1 MVDRAVE
8 PGDNR
13 VERTAFA
20 LRLLADDLTGALD
33 TSAQF
38 AVHCGALPV
47 GWDDPSAACDRDSR
61 VIDTG
66 CRELPPGEARSCFA
80 ELIDVLAPAAD
91 RLALLKLDS
100 LLRGHAGDEIADCA
114 DRWPERSIVVAPAFP
129 AQQRITRRGRQ
140 HWFDGRQFTAIGED
154 LCATLA
160 ARGVAFELRRPGGAI
175 PAGVSIFDAENDAD
189 LAMIVAAGRP
199 DGLEPLWCGSA
210 GLGYALAQQSG
221 PGSRGQA
228 EPVKQPLLG
237 LFGTDHPVTRQQ
249 LSPVSQHV
257 FTVQPAKPQA
267 ATAIADA
274 MRSRGVAFVTFAL
287 PPGVTRAG
295 ARHAI
300 DVTMADMLPRL
311 PRPRTLVVSG
321 GETLRAVC
329 GILGADHLVVDG
341 QIAPGIPSSRI
352 RAGAWDGVRV
362 ISKSGAFGAP
372 DLLHALVES
381 SSTRVSTRVKEQPSC
396 HTSR

>member
-1 MVDRAVE
+1 VVDRTVE

-38 AVHCGALPV
+38 AVHCGVLPV
-47 GWDDPSAACDRDSR
+47 GWDDPPAACDRNSR
-61 VIDTG
+61 VVDTG
-66 CRELPPGEARSCFA
+66 CRELPAGEARSRFA
-80 ELIDVLAPAAD
+80 ELIDVLAPATD
-91 RLALLKLDS
+91 CLTLLKLDS

-140 HWFDGRQFTAIGED
+140 YWFDGRQFTAIGED

-160 ARGVAFELRRPGGAI
+160 ARGVAFELRRPGAAI
-175 PAGVSIFDAENDAD
+175 PAGVSIFDAETDAD
-189 LAMIVAAGRP
+189 LAMIVAAARP

-210 GLGYALAQQSG
+210 GLGYALAQRSG
-221 PGSRGQA
+221 PGSRGEA
-228 EPVKQPLLG
+228 EPIEQPLLG

-249 LSPVSQHV
+249 LSAVAQHV
-257 FTVQPAKPQA
+257 LAVQPAEPQT
-267 ATAIADA
+267 ATAIAEA
-274 MRSRGVAFVTFAL
+274 MQSCGVAFVTFAL

-300 DVTMADMLPRL
+300 DATLADLLTRL
-311 PRPRTLVVSG
+311 PRPQTLVVSG

-341 QIAPGIPSSRI
+341 QIAPGIPSSRLSG
-352 RAGAWDGVRV
+352 GAWDAVRV

-372 DLLHALVES
+372 DLLCSLVEH
-381 SSTRVSTRVKEQPSC
+381 SSTRVSTCVKEQPSC

>member
-1 MVDRAVE
+1 VVDRAVE

-61 VIDTG
+61 VVDTG
-66 CRELPPGEARSCFA
+66 GRELPAGEARSRFA
-80 ELIDVLAPAAD
+80 ELIDVLAPAPD
-91 RLALLKLDS
+91 CLTLLKLDS

-129 AQQRITRRGRQ
+129 AEQRITRRGRQ
-140 HWFDGRQFTAIGED
+140 YWFDGRQFAATGED

-160 ARGVAFELRRPGGAI
+160 ARGVAFELRRPGAAI
-175 PAGVSIFDAENDAD
+175 PAGVSIFDAETDAD
-189 LAMIVAAGRP
+189 LAMIVAAAP
-199 DGLEPLWCGSA
+199 LDGLEPLWCGSA
-210 GLGYALAQQSG
+210 GLGYALAQRSG

-228 EPVKQPLLG
+228 EPIEQPLLG

-249 LSPVSQHV
+249 LSAVAQHV
-257 FTVQPAKPQA
+257 LAVQPAEPQT
-267 ATAIADA
+267 ATAIAEA
-274 MRSRGVAFVTFAL
+274 MRSCGVAFVTFAL

-300 DVTMADMLPRL
+300 DATLADLLTRL
-311 PRPRTLVVSG
+311 PRPQTLVVSG

-329 GILGADHLVVDG
+329 RILGADHLVVDG

-352 RAGAWDGVRV
+352 RGGAWDGVRV

-372 DLLHALVES
+372 DLLRNLVEQ
-381 SSTRVSTRVKEQPSC
+381 SSTRVSTCVKEQPSC

>member
-1 MVDRAVE
+1 VVERAVE
-8 PGDNR
+8 SADSR

-38 AVHCGALPV
+38 AVQCGALPV
-47 GWDDPSAACDRDSR
+47 RWNDPSVASSR
-61 VIDTG
+61 GSRAVDTG
-66 CRELPPGEARSCFA
+66 CRELSPGEARSRFA

-91 RLALLKLDS
+91 CLVLLKLDS

-129 AQQRITRRGRQ
+129 AQQRVTRRGRQ
-140 HWFDGRQFTAIGED
+140 YWFDGRQFMATGED

-160 ARGVAFELRRPGGAI
+160 ARGLAFKLRHPGAAI
-175 PAGVSIFDAENDAD
+175 PAGVSIFDAETDAD
-189 LAMIVAAGRP
+189 LAMIVAAAPP
-199 DGLEPLWCGSA
+199 DEPLWCGSA
-210 GLGYALAQQSG
+210 GLGHALAQRSA
-221 PGSRGQA
+221 PGRYGQP
-228 EPVKQPLLG
+228 EPIEQPLLG

-249 LSPVSQHV
+249 LSAVSQHV
-257 FTVQPAKPQA
+257 FAVQPAEPQA
-267 ATAIADA
+267 ATAIAEA
-274 MRSRGVAFVTFAL
+274 MRCRGAAFVSFAL
-287 PPGVTRAG
+287 PVDVTRAD

-300 DVTMADMLPRL
+300 DATIADLLPRL
-311 PRPRTLVVSG
+311 PRPQTLIVSG

-329 GILGADHLVVDG
+329 GSLGADHLVVDG

-352 RAGAWDGVRV
+352 RGGAWDGVRV

-372 DLLHALVES
+372 DLLRTLVEP
-381 SSTRVSTRVKEQPSC
+381 SSTRVSTGVKEQPSC